1 VFSNS
6 NCIWKTISFICRNY
20 LGCMGFI
27 WNQELFGN
35 VWNSLVGWSSST
47 RPIYSKVFM
56 LSSEVAFWLGTLAAM
71 DPTKRCKLNT
81 VLHRMKI
88 LGAPK
93 ATFFWKQR
101 GSIQYHTC
109 NKPTMVSLTFFPW
122 MRCWWHALSCWLWT
136 VVYQLLQR
144 PADIVGATAHQVL
157 TNFLIQNHLSFKS
170 YHMTLRV

>member
-1 VFSNS
+1 MFSNS

-93 ATFFWKQR
+93 ATFFENNVVPYNIIHAINQQWFLWHSFPGWGADGMHCPVGSEQWSINFYR
-101 GSIQYHTC
+101 GQ
-109 NKPTMVSLTFFPW
+109 PTSLGPLLIK
-122 MRCWWHALSCWLWT
+122 CWQIS
-136 VVYQLLQR
+136 
-144 PADIVGATAHQVL
+144 
-157 TNFLIQNHLSFKS
+157 
-170 YHMTLRV
+170 

>member
-93 ATFFWKQR
+93 ATFFENNVVPYNIIHAINQQWFLWHSFPGWGADGMHCPVGSEQWSINFYR
-101 GSIQYHTC
+101 GQ
-109 NKPTMVSLTFFPW
+109 PTSLGPLLIK
-122 MRCWWHALSCWLWT
+122 CWQIS
-136 VVYQLLQR
+136 
-144 PADIVGATAHQVL
+144 
-157 TNFLIQNHLSFKS
+157 
-170 YHMTLRV
+170 